1 MKLLRGLVG
10 WGAFLLALLCA
21 ATAVGLLVLERT
33 GHLTDLVR
41 RQLADALALDVSR
54 IQVERAS
61 LTWFRPG
68 VHLYGVRVEAEGPG
82 HIALDAVHLDVGPGG
97 ESSEVLRG
105 LRIDGGDVLY
115 SPNLVHALR
124 RRLEEP
130 TDPTPATQPHL
141 PPIHIYDLAFAVHT
155 PDAAGGLP
163 IGELDFTIQ
172 RDGHDLLT
180 AQGRLEPQFVEG
192 EPSTNSAIHFL
203 GEEYPKNRF
212 RVFASTR
219 DLPIGAG
226 ELPFELASRLAGGKI
241 PEGLV
246 DGRMTLFG
254 QGTFRLDGRGP
265 TEAHLR
271 VEVADGRVDF
281 GAGAP
286 AIESLVTDV
295 DLSYRAEPG
304 QTYLH
309 LPAWD
314 LVAHT
319 RGEWL
324 DGPVDAWVTV
334 GKSAGPGYAAAVW
347 GHVPTFPLT
356 EEVFDLIPEP
366 GTSKAME
373 ALEPRGVADARF
385 AVRVPWIHD
394 APVFPPEVL
403 LHMGLDG
410 GASLRVIGWENL
422 VTGVREGVPIPISD
436 IHGRYVLAGRRGAPL
451 GSPLGPPFDWRS
463 GIVDVTGRPGSGSV
477 RARGTVGA
485 PKGIG
490 HAFLNLWIEL
500 DDLPIDENLRAG
512 LDGLVATREIWNTY
526 RPSTGRLDARWRM
539 LRDQTTGGLAHM
551 GDFTFRE
558 AGLSWTEL
566 PIPAK
571 DVDGELHL
579 RWARPDG
586 ARTLP
591 LGVTYRATGATDTV
605 ESVSLR
611 GSVRDDMEP
620 GAPARTSPRRIQ
632 SMEVTAASMPLKGS
646 DWNVLRARFPEVTAE
661 VETFSPRG
669 KADVAYRAWDT
680 TLGPSS
686 QIAVEVTPVE
696 LNIQPRQFQM
706 RAEAVRGRVLAT
718 STLPAGGPSPE
729 SPARFETHIA
739 LAGKWSGDVAV
750 AARGSLSSVGG
761 GTVRAWGA
769 GVDPSNVALRGAL
782 AEATDNDMSALA
794 VDGRVDFHSV
804 FPVPAVG
811 ETAAAAATHRIF
823 LHGNDLAI
831 REFGL
836 NSLRGMLIVRDGVL
850 HGPVL
855 DARVADTPV
864 ELRDTYFAGS
874 ADIISVPGAD
884 PLLAEPGVLPETPA
898 SVLQADLYAKDLPLD
913 REHLNSIA
921 RNSTGIERV
930 MTDQSWRGQVDLEG
944 TRLILVQEESGRF
957 KTAIRGEMLLHG
969 ISFDPGLPVV
979 IPSARVDL
987 RGLFVESGRV
997 RGWAELSDLYARV
1010 ADRELSRAR
1019 ALVSYIDGRLTLDNL
1034 SGAFEGG
1041 RIHSLGTEQASS
1053 TALRLDL
1060 QEPFGFDFT
1069 LALEDVQIGE
1079 LLEGMFHS
1087 GVSDTGAL
1095 EGQLRLAGSLQ
1106 DPLGLRGEGS
1116 VRIGGARL
1124 WSIPVIRE
1132 LFSQLGFD
1140 GSAVF
1145 DRMSGQFRIR
1155 DGQVRFSEVR
1165 ARSPILKLVGYDGI
1179 LDLDGRLDFDLEVRY
1194 SLIDKLGPLTRLLY
1208 WVQNSLLRVAIRGDM
1223 SRPRVILRNAVS
1235 EFFGG
1240 ENLEDR
1246 QLPLPDFTSVPDRF

>member
-1 MKLLRGLVG
+1 MKLLRGLLG

-21 ATAVGLLVLERT
+21 ATAVGLLVLEST
-33 GHLTDLVR
+33 GQLADILR
-41 RQLADALALDVSR
+41 RQLADTLAVDISR
-54 IQVERAS
+54 IQVESAS

-68 VHLYGVRVEAEGPG
+68 VHVFGVRLEADGPG

-97 ESSEVLRG
+97 ESSEILRG

-115 SPNLVHALR
+115 SPDLVHTLR
-124 RRLEEP
+124 QRLQEP
-130 TDPTPATQPHL
+130 AESTSTTSPVL

-155 PDAAGGLP
+155 PDAGGLP
-163 IGELDFTIQ
+163 IGELELTIQ
-172 RDGHDLLT
+172 RDAHDLLT
-180 AQGRLEPQFVEG
+180 AQGRLEPQFAEDAQ
-192 EPSTNSAIHFL
+192 STTSAIHFL

-219 DLPIGAG
+219 DLPIGSG
-226 ELPFELASRLAGGKI
+226 DLPFELASRLAGGKI
-241 PEGLV
+241 PEGLIN
-246 DGRMTLFG
+246 GRMTLFG
-254 QGTFRLDGRGP
+254 QGTFHLDGRGP
-265 TEAHLR
+265 TDANLR
-271 VEVADGRVDF
+271 VEVTDGRIDF

-286 AIESLVTDV
+286 AIESLVTDI

-304 QTYLH
+304 ETYLQ
-309 LPAWD
+309 LSAWD
-314 LVAHT
+314 LVART
-319 RGEWL
+319 QGEWL
-324 DGPVDAWVTV
+324 ESPVETWLTV
-334 GKSAGPGYAAAVW
+334 GRSAGPGYGAAVW
-347 GHVPTFPLT
+347 GHIPTFPLT
-356 EEVFDLIPEP
+356 PEVFDLIPEP
-366 GTSKAME
+366 GTARSMT

-385 AVRVPWIHD
+385 AVRVPWTNE

-422 VTGVREGVPIPISD
+422 VTGVREGVPIPIRD

-463 GIVDVTGRPGSGSV
+463 GIVDVTGRPGTGFV
-477 RARGTVGA
+477 RGRGTVGA

-500 DDLPIDENLRAG
+500 DDLPIDENLRDG
-512 LDGLVATREIWNTY
+512 LDGMLATRDIWNTY
-526 RPSTGRLDARWRM
+526 RPAEGRVDARWRM
-539 LRDQTTGGLAHM
+539 LRDEHNVGLAHM
-551 GDFTFRE
+551 GDLTFE
-558 AGLSWTEL
+558 DAGLSWTEL

-571 DVDGELHL
+571 EVDGELHL

-586 ARTLP
+586 KQPPP
-591 LGVTYRATGATDTV
+591 LGVSYRARGATDTV
-605 ESVSLR
+605 EQVEIR
-611 GSVRDDMEP
+611 GEIRDDIEP
-620 GAPARTSPRRIQ
+620 GAAVRTSARRIQ
-632 SMEVTAASMPLKGS
+632 SLEVTASEVPLKGS
-646 DWNVLRARFPEVTAE
+646 DWNVLRARFPEVATE
-661 VETFSPRG
+661 VEAFSPRG
-669 KADVAYRAWDT
+669 KADVSYRSWDS

-686 QIAVEVTPVE
+686 HIAIEVTPVE

-706 RAEAVRGRVLAT
+706 RSDAVRGRVLTT
-718 STLPAGGPSPE
+718 STLPHGGPSPE
-729 SPARFETHIA
+729 SPGRYETQIA
-739 LAGKWSGDVAV
+739 LAGKWSGDVSV
-750 AARGSLSSVGG
+750 AARGSLSSTEGG
-761 GTVRAWGA
+761 VVRAWGA
-769 GVDPSNVALRGAL
+769 GVDPSNAALRGAL
-782 AEATDNDMSALA
+782 TEATDNDLSALA
-794 VDGRVDFHSV
+794 VDGRVDFQSV
-804 FPVPAVG
+804 FPVAATG
-811 ETAAAAATHRIF
+811 ETAADAATHRIF
-823 LHGNDLAI
+823 LHGNDLTI
-831 REFGL
+831 SEFGL
-836 NSLRGMLIVRDGVL
+836 NSLRGMLVVRDGVL

-864 ELRDTYFAGS
+864 VLRNTFFAGS
-874 ADIISVPGAD
+874 EEILSVEGAD
-884 PLLAEPGVLPETPA
+884 TLLGEPGVLPDTPA

-930 MTDQSWRGQVDLEG
+930 MADQSWRGQVDLEA
-944 TRLILVQEESGRF
+944 TRLILVHEQSGRF

-969 ISFDPGLPVV
+969 ISFNPGLPVV

-1010 ADRELSRAR
+1010 ADRELTRAR

-1087 GVSDTGAL
+1087 GVSDTGVL
-1095 EGQLRLAGSLQ
+1095 EGQLRLAGSLE
-1106 DPLGLRGEGS
+1106 DPLGLRGEGT

-1140 GSAVF
+1140 GTAVF

-1208 WVQNSLLRVAIRGDM
+1208 WIQNSLLRVAIRGDM

-1246 QLPLPDFTSVPDRF
+1246 QLPLPDFTPVPDRF